1 MQGVLAHA
9 AVQSSG
15 DRHQKTGR
23 KFKIILSYIVSPGP
37 AWDTCNHLK
46 IVNNRLARWLSR

>member
-1 MQGVLAHA
+1 MQSVLAHA

-15 DRHQKTGR
+15 DGHRKTGR
-23 KFKIILSYIVSPGP
+23 KFKIILSYIASLGP

-46 IVNNRLARWLSR
+46 IVNNRLMR